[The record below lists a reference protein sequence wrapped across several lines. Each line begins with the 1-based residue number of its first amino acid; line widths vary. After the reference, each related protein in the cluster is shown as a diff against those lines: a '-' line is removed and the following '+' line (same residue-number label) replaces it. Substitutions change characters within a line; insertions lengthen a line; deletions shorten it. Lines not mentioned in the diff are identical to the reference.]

1 MKGRQAS
8 TTLGAGV
15 EAAGTFDTDA
25 RFGGYED
32 LAFSAVA
39 RSLPV
44 ARAGIIAL
52 EMAMT
57 PSQDTLARLQGVSKR
72 YQMGAGEVRALDDVT
87 LDIHRG
93 EFLAVL
99 GPSGSGKTTLLNLLG
114 GIDTPS
120 SGQLL
125 ADGRDIGSLP
135 DAELTRYRRHAVGF
149 IFQFFNLIPTLTAV
163 ENVEFAA
170 ELVESPRD
178 PLEVL
183 AAVGLEGRADHFPSE
198 LSGGEQQRVA
208 IARALVTDP
217 PLVLCDEPTGNLDE
231 ETGKRVLGLM
241 RRLGQEQNKTFVV
254 VSHNSVIGEMADRVV
269 RLRDGRVAAVQVNET
284 PAAPEELHW

>member
-1 MKGRQAS
+1 
-8 TTLGAGV
+8 
-15 EAAGTFDTDA
+15 
-25 RFGGYED
+25 
-32 LAFSAVA
+32 
-39 RSLPV
+39 
-44 ARAGIIAL
+44 
-52 EMAMT
+52 MT
-57 PSQDTLARLQGVSKR
+57 QEHATVTQTEKATLASLHGISKR

-87 LDIHRG
+87 LDIYRG
-93 EFLAVL
+93 EFLVVL

-120 SGQLL
+120 SGRLL
-125 ADGRDIGSLP
+125 VDGRDIATLP
-135 DAELTRYRRHAVGF
+135 DAQLTQYRRHNVGF

-170 ELVESPRD
+170 ELVESPRG
-178 PLEVL
+178 PTEVL

-241 RRLGQEQNKTFVV
+241 RRLGQERGKTFVLV
-254 VSHNSVIGEMADRVV
+254 THNSVIGEMADRVV
-269 RLRDGRVAAVQVNET
+269 RLRDGRIAAVQVNET
-284 PAAPEELHW
+284 PAAPEDLHW